1 MAPRQ
6 KLVARRSLHKESK
19 MMRRK
24 KYPGPATQQ
33 PQKKAR
39 GQRATTNREMIELVQ
54 EARTGNRL
62 VIEFSNEE
70 RDDLNDRIKSIL
82 SMTMCRRVH
91 PVKGGVL
98 SHVSLKIDELS
109 ILILSSV
116 AETGSWD
123 RNARTHT
130 VIVGD
135 HFDPLEFTTE
145 TIDRDM
151 VKSLTLVCEEANSE
165 RRRK

>member
-1 MAPRQ
+1 MQ
-6 KLVARRSLHKESK
+6 KKPKHTD
-19 MMRRK
+19 
-24 KYPGPATQQ
+24 PPTQQ

-54 EARTGNRL
+54 EAKTGNRL

-70 RDDLNDRIKSIL
+70 RDDLPNRIKSIL
-82 SMTMCRRVH
+82 GMTMCRRVH
-91 PVKGGVL
+91 PTKGGVL
-98 SHVSLKIDELS
+98 SHVSLRIDELS
-109 ILILSSV
+109 ILVLSSI

-123 RNARTHT
+123 RNTRTHT

-151 VKSLTLVCEEANSE
+151 VKSLTLVGEEANSE

>member
-1 MAPRQ
+1 
-6 KLVARRSLHKESK
+6 
-19 MMRRK
+19 MRIK
-24 KYPGPATQQ
+24 PKYPGPPTQQ
-33 PQKKAR
+33 PQKRAR
-39 GQRATTNREMIELVQ
+39 GQRATTNREMIELVYT
-54 EARTGNRL
+54 AKTGDKI

-70 RDDLNDRIKSIL
+70 RDDLPDRIKSIL
-82 SMTMCRRVH
+82 GMTTCRRVH
-91 PVKGGVL
+91 HTKGGVL
-98 SHVSLKIDELS
+98 NHVSLRIDGLS

-123 RNARTHT
+123 RNTRTHT

-135 HFDPLEFTTE
+135 HFDRLEFMTE

-151 VKSLTLVCEEANSE
+151 IKSLTIVCEGVNSE